1 MSLATDPRYRSVTL
15 QWQNNSETGTE
26 LVEVFARPSGGA
38 WGLARTL
45 AVGVTEQSATW
56 DTAAPLTHYDL
67 AMRYSNKSTPAV
79 GYESNDPDLW
89 TAPTAAG
96 SKSSVTT
103 SSESVAWGTP
113 NISPT
118 IATLKW
124 TSAQQNAPYLL
135 EKSLDGGMTYTT
147 VIANL
152 VASSYAYAIP
162 GGELNTTVKFRLTA
176 QRDATVGPT
185 AGTLDVFLGLAVG
198 VPDLVSLSAT
208 MAPGNM
214 FPISLFAY
222 VSWSRT
228 LTGATATFA
237 KLRHRDAAGGGHPPG
252 AWIEDAT
259 VAFSAVAIQD
269 VPAQPDGFSPVGIVT
284 GSVTTPAASSANDV
298 QVALGIS
305 DGIGGVSWGAW
316 VDAAVQLEQIS
327 RMENQ
332 PVPTLGALTSTDA
345 HVTLT
350 VPAQTPTLVIFDVG
364 SGWSMLKASTFVG
377 VNALTLKIP
386 SVWRGSGLY
395 VQDFVNEEDAGP
407 LVLAQRPVA
416 PTRTLI
422 GVIP

>member
-1 MSLATDPRYRSVTL
+1 MSLAADPRYRSVTM
-15 QWQNNSETGTE
+15 QWQNNAETGTE
-26 LVEVFARPSGGA
+26 LVEVFAKPSGGS
-38 WGLARTL
+38 WGLVRTL

-67 AMRYSNKSTPAV
+67 AMRYANKSTPAV

-103 SSESVAWGTP
+103 SSESVAWDTP
-113 NISPT
+113 IVSAT

-135 EKSLDGGMTYTT
+135 EKSLDGGGSWST

-152 VASSYAYAIP
+152 IATSYAYTIP
-162 GGELNTTVKFRLTA
+162 GGEANTTVRFRLTA

-198 VPDLVSLSAT
+198 VPDLVALSAT
-208 MAPGNM
+208 MSPGNA

-237 KLRHRDAAGGGHPPG
+237 KLRHRDSGGG

-269 VPAQPDGFSPVGIVT
+269 VPAQVDGFVPVGIVT
-284 GSVTTPAASSANDV
+284 GIVTAPTGSSETEV

-305 DGIGGVSWGAW
+305 DGAGGISWGAW
-316 VDAAVQLEQIS
+316 VAAPVKLIQNGRVEA
-327 RMENQ
+327 Q
-332 PVPTLGALTSTDA
+332 PAPTFGALTATDA
-345 HVTLT
+345 SVTLT
-350 VPAQTPTLVIFDVG
+350 VSANIPTLVIFDVG
-364 SGWSMLKASTFVG
+364 SGWSMLFASTFVG

-395 VQDFVNEEDAGP
+395 LQDFENEVDAGP
-407 LVLAQRPVA
+407 LVLAQRPVT